1 MVKDISVHSSNIY
14 TTILQEITV
23 LYVEDD
29 FNTQKIISEIL
40 MKFCSNVKLAA
51 NGKEALEIFNKNKID
66 LIITDIEMPQMNGIE
81 LIEEL
86 RAVDKNVAVIIL
98 SAYSNKEYLFSGINL
113 KIESYILKPISYTK
127 LKNALFGVAQMI
139 NESQKI
145 YIKISENLF
154 YDSLNGYLI
163 QDKQEIGLQK
173 KEKVLMDLL
182 VQSKGSLVLYDVIE
196 KALWSDFNEVMTPTA
211 LRTVVK
217 KLRKKSDQTFIQN
230 VSGSGYKLVI

>member
-1 MVKDISVHSSNIY
+1 MHSSKIY
-14 TTILQEITV
+14 TTILQDITV

-29 FNTQKIISEIL
+29 FSTQKIISEIL
-40 MKFCSNVKLAA
+40 MKFCSNVKLAS

-86 RAVDKNVAVIIL
+86 RKIDKTTAVIIL
-98 SAYSNKEYLFSGINL
+98 SAYSNKEYLFSSINL
-113 KIESYILKPISYTK
+113 KIESYILKPISYGK
-127 LKNALFGVAQMI
+127 LKNALFSVAQMI
-139 NESQKI
+139 NESKKI
-145 YIKISENLF
+145 YIQISETLF

-163 QDKQEIGLQK
+163 QGKEEIDLQK

-182 VQSKGSLVLYDVIE
+182 AQSKGSLVLYEVIE

-217 KLRKKSDQTFIQN
+217 KLRKKSQQTFIQN
-230 VSGSGYKLVI
+230 VSGSGYRLVIE